1 MYILIYFYYISVNV
15 YETLQVWSVFPSPGF
30 PVYPFL
36 FITQNPI
43 AWWYHKHIAGMKDD
57 TLLYW
62 SGFIF
67 PCVLLLLPFPSFSS
81 SSVPLLLTFSFQRF
95 FSLSSDLSN
104 RFRVIFVVI
113 YAGPIFQQQYTSE
126 YLTHS
131 TPRSESLYLLFI
143 LCKCVEISHPSMVP
157 SDSPHCC

>member
-1 MYILIYFYYISVNV
+1 MFFLLLFSMTQKLWDFTIASKHTCLEYDCYYTHLLENATFMYILIYFYYISVNV

-81 SSVPLLLTFSFQRF
+81 SSVPLLLTFSF
-95 FSLSSDLSN
+95 
-104 RFRVIFVVI
+104 
-113 YAGPIFQQQYTSE
+113 
-126 YLTHS
+126 
-131 TPRSESLYLLFI
+131 
-143 LCKCVEISHPSMVP
+143 
-157 SDSPHCC
+157 